1 MWATWQL
8 ICSCFGLFL
17 EATAWTRKR
26 SASVYGISLSGC
38 LPQAA
43 ALTRPD
49 VVVLQAKTYDNLYVL
64 SFDSQRLEINLALK
78 T

>member
-8 ICSCFGLFL
+8 ICACFGLFL
-17 EATAWTRKR
+17 EATAWIRKR

-43 ALTRPD
+43 ALTSPD
-49 VVVLQAKTYDNLYVL
+49 VVVLRAETYDNRYVL
-64 SFDSQRLEINLALK
+64 SFDSQRPEINLALK